1 MLTNTFLKSLN
12 SFRYSCSVILAT
24 CIIISSWNIS
34 AQTSTGST
42 KKWVGT
48 WSTSPQLVETG
59 TMPPEP
65 GLTNNTLRQVVRVS
79 IGGDT
84 LRIRFSNEF
93 SRGPVTMRAVQI
105 AVSKGGGAVD
115 VSTIK
120 ELKFNGKSE
129 VIMDQGLA
137 ITSDPI
143 AFPVQPRMDVAIT
156 IYYGQTS
163 TTTTGH
169 PGSRTT
175 SYLLTGNATTIT
187 DFTGALTTD
196 HWYNINAIDV
206 LAPSPAACVAI
217 LGNSITDGR
226 GSITNMQ
233 NRWPDVF
240 SESLQKN
247 PGTQQVGV
255 LNLGI
260 GGNCVLSGGLGPT
273 AVSRYERDILNQ
285 SGMRW
290 AIVFIG
296 VNDIGGVKTADA
308 AIAKSNDL
316 ISAFKQMIAKAHAKN
331 IRIYGATILPF
342 NGNGYYNP
350 YSETCRNTVNQWI
363 RTKGNYD
370 RVIDFDKAMRNPQD
384 TSTLVST
391 YQNDGLHPDA
401 SGYKTMGDCIDV
413 NLFTGSDT
421 IFHQEM
427 NSGTGSIK
435 IETEHTKVGSK
446 YNEMNRKLGS
456 QFSTAPVKG
465 SFALINNGKP
475 SPLVYSSNDFAGVA
489 KAMNYFKADLKMVSG
504 AEPSLNIDQFPVA
517 TQLVVAGTV
526 GHSQLIDQL
535 VREKKINLSELEGKW
550 EKFVVQ
556 VVENAF
562 PGVKKTLVIAGS
574 DKRGTIFGIFE
585 LSKQMGVSPW
595 YWWADV
601 PVEPQSNIYVK
612 PQRFTL
618 GEPAVKYRGIFLND
632 EEPALGRWAVEKF
645 GGFNHQFYEKLFEL
659 MLRMKSNYLW
669 PAMWWASFNTDD
681 KINPSMADEMGI
693 VMSTTH
699 HEPMMR
705 AHAEWKL
712 KKGVPWNYETS
723 RDTLRQFWKEGIER
737 MGKHE
742 SIVSMGMR
750 GDGDMAMTAETNI
763 ALLETIVAD
772 QRKIIEQVTQ
782 KPASETPQLW
792 ALYKEV
798 QDYYDKGMR
807 VPDDVTLLLCDD
819 NWGNIRKLPKPGEA
833 KRSGGYGIYYHFD
846 YVGDPRNYKWLNTC
860 PIERTWEQMNLAY
873 HHGVDRIWIV
883 NVGDLKP
890 MEFPTE
896 FFLDFA
902 WNPDQWPA
910 EKLSEYTR
918 KWAESQFGS
927 TYAKQI
933 ASLLDDYTRFNS
945 RRKPELLEP
954 NTYSLTNYQEA
965 VRIVNEYN
973 VLASKAQALYKT
985 MPANYKAAFYQLV
998 LHPIVACANLNE
1010 LYVTVGKNHLY
1021 ALQGRASTNDLAEK
1035 AKQLYQKD
1043 SALSRFYNKE
1053 LAAGKWNHMMDQT
1066 HIGYTYWQQPD
1077 KNSMPE
1083 VKTLKVI
1090 KDAEMGV
1097 SIEGSDNWWPESS
1110 EKAILPQF
1118 DPINRQ
1124 RFYIDLFNRGSQPF
1138 DVVITPASNQVKVS
1152 ATKVHVEKE
1161 ARIWLEADWKTKP
1174 NIVTEVPV
1182 ILTGAGKSVV
1192 VIAVLNPLLNIDP
1205 KGKGF
1210 VESNGYIAIEAEH
1223 VSRLVNKGEAG
1234 WQKVPGLGRTLSAM
1248 MPVPVNSPS
1257 PKLGK
1262 DSPHMEYDVLLNTS
1276 GEITVSTL
1284 ISPTLN
1290 IYNNDGLCFAVSF
1303 DDEQPQVVNIHKG
1316 KNNQDWQES
1325 VRRNIVELNTRHTI
1339 RKAGKHTL
1347 KIWMIDPGIVIQRIH
1362 INCGG
1367 LKPSYLGPLESGR
1380 QVTYHVIS
1388 D

>member
-1 MLTNTFLKSLN
+1 M
-12 SFRYSCSVILAT
+12 
-24 CIIISSWNIS
+24 SSWSLSGQDGTN
-34 AQTSTGST
+34 AR

-48 WSTSPQLVETG
+48 WSTAPQLVEPG
-59 TMPPEP
+59 NMPPSP
-65 GLTNNTLRQVVRVS
+65 GLSNNSLRQVVRVS

-84 LRIRFSNEF
+84 LRVRFSNEF
-93 SRGPVTMRAVQI
+93 STSPVILKSVQI
-105 AVSKGGGAVD
+105 AQSTGGN
-115 VSTIK
+115 TIDGSSNK
-120 ELKFNGKSE
+120 ELNFNGNPE
-129 VIMDQGLA
+129 ITMNAGVA
-137 ITSDPI
+137 VTSDPI
-143 AFPVQPRMDVAIT
+143 AFKLIPRMDVAIT
-156 IYYGQTS
+156 IYYGETS
-163 TTTTGH
+163 GTITGH

-175 SYLLTGNATTIT
+175 SYLLAGNTTTTT

-196 HWYNINAIDV
+196 HWYNINSIDV
-206 LAPSPAACVAI
+206 LAPSTAACVAI

-240 SESLQKN
+240 SESLLKN

-285 SGMRW
+285 SGVRW

-296 VNDIGGVKTADA
+296 VNDIGGVKSADA
-308 AIAKSNDL
+308 ATAKSNDL

-350 YSETCRNTVNQWI
+350 YSESCRNTVNTWI
-363 RTKGNYD
+363 RARGNYD
-370 RVIDFDKAMRNPQD
+370 RCIDLEKAMRNPQD
-384 TSTLVST
+384 TSRLVST

-401 SGYKTMGDCIDV
+401 AGYKTMGEFIDV
-413 NLFTGSDT
+413 SLFTGSDT

-427 NSGTGSIK
+427 NSGTGSIG
-435 IETEHTKVGSK
+435 IGTEGQKVGSK
-446 YNEMNRKLGS
+446 SNIESMANGLDRTLGS
-456 QFSTAPVKG
+456 QLSIKPVKG

-475 SPLVYSSNDFAGVA
+475 APLVYSSNDFIGVA
-489 KAMNYFKADLKMVSG
+489 KAMNYFKSDLKMVSG
-504 AEPSLNIDQFPVA
+504 LEPVLATDQLPA
-517 TQLVVAGTV
+517 AAQMVVAGTV

-535 VREKKINLSELEGKW
+535 VREKKINLEELNGKW

-562 PGVKKTLVIAGS
+562 PGVQKTLVIAGS

-601 PVEPQSNIYVK
+601 PVEPQSNLYVK
-612 PQRFTL
+612 AQRFTL

-632 EEPALGRWAVEKF
+632 EEPALGRWAVKKF
-645 GGFNHQFYEKLFEL
+645 GGFNHQFYERLFEL

-681 KINPSMADEMGI
+681 PIDPIMADDMGI

-712 KKGVPWNYETS
+712 KKGIPWNYETS
-723 RDTLRQFWKEGIER
+723 PDTLRQFWREGIER

-763 ALLETIVAD
+763 ALLEKIVAD
-772 QRKIIEQVTQ
+772 QRKIIEDVTK
-782 KPASETPQLW
+782 KPASQTPQLW

-860 PIERTWEQMNLAY
+860 PIERTWEQMNMAY
-873 HHGVDRIWIV
+873 RHGVDRIWVV

-910 EKLSEYTR
+910 DKLMEYTR
-918 KWAESQFGS
+918 RWAENQFGS
-927 TYAKQI
+927 TYATQI

-954 NTYSLTNYQEA
+954 TTYSLTNYQEGE
-965 VRIVNEYN
+965 RITGEYN
-973 VLASKAQALYKT
+973 ALAQKAQALYKT
-985 MPANYKAAFYQLV
+985 MPANYKDAFYQLV
-998 LHPIVACANLNE
+998 LHPIAACANLND

-1021 ALQGRASTNDLAEK
+1021 ASQGRASANDLAEK
-1035 AKQLYQKD
+1035 AKQLYKAD
-1043 SALSRFYNKE
+1043 STMSRFYNKE
-1053 LAAGKWNHMMDQT
+1053 LAAGKWDHMMDQT

-1077 KNSMPE
+1077 KNSMPKVNTIE
-1083 VKTLKVI
+1083 VAAG
-1090 KDAEMGV
+1090 AEMGIA
-1097 SIEGSDNWWPESS
+1097 IEGSDNWWPKSN
-1110 EKAILPQF
+1110 EKPVLPQF

-1124 RFYIDLFNRGSQPF
+1124 RFYIDIFNRGSQAF
-1138 DVVITPASNQVKVS
+1138 DAIITPASSQIKVS
-1152 ATKVHVEKE
+1152 ATKVHVDKE
-1161 ARIWLEADWKTKP
+1161 IRIWIEADWTKVPKT
-1174 NIVTEVPV
+1174 ITEVP
-1182 ILTGAGKSVV
+1182 ITINGTGKSVK
-1192 VIAVLNPLLNIDP
+1192 VIAQLNPMLNINP
-1205 KGKGF
+1205 KDKGF
-1210 VESNGYIAIEAEH
+1210 VENNGCIAIEAEH
-1223 VSRLVNKGEAG
+1223 FSRLLNKGQNG

-1257 PKLGK
+1257 MALGK
-1262 DSPHMEYDVLLNTS
+1262 DSPHIEYDVLLNTS
-1276 GEITVSTL
+1276 GEVTVSTL

-1290 IYNNDGLCFAVSF
+1290 IYNNEGLCFAVSF
-1303 DDEQPQVVNIHKG
+1303 DDQQPQVVNIHKG
-1316 KNNQDWQES
+1316 KTQQDWQES
-1325 VRRNIVELNTRHTI
+1325 VRRNIVELTTKCTLE
-1339 RKAGKHTL
+1339 KAGKHIL
-1347 KIWMIDPGIVIQRIH
+1347 KIWMIDPGIVLQRIH

-1367 LKPSYLGPLESGR
+1367 LKPSYLGPLESKN
-1380 QVTYHVIS
+1380 IFK
-1388 D
+1388 DKI

>member
-1 MLTNTFLKSLN
+1 MSTN
-12 SFRYSCSVILAT
+12 SFFRFLHAVQYSFSVILVS
-24 CIIISSWNIS
+24 CILLSSWGLS
-34 AQTSTGST
+34 AKPKADST

-48 WSTSPQLVETG
+48 WSTSPQLVEPG
-59 TMPPEP
+59 NMPPEP
-65 GLTNNTLRQVVRVS
+65 GLSNNSLRQVVRVS
-79 IGGDT
+79 TGGDM

-93 SRGPVTMRAVQI
+93 SKSPVTMRTVQI
-105 AVSKGGGAVD
+105 AVSRGGSAIDG
-115 VSTIK
+115 STMK

-129 VIMDQGLA
+129 VTMDPGLA

-143 AFPVQPRMDVAIT
+143 AFKLTPRMDVAIT
-156 IYYGQTS
+156 ISYGQTS
-163 TTTTGH
+163 ATTTGH

-175 SYLLTGNATTIT
+175 SYLLAGNATSTT
-187 DFTGALTTD
+187 DFTGAVTTD

-206 LAPSPAACVAI
+206 LAPSPAACIAI

-226 GSITNMQ
+226 GSTTNMQ

-240 SESLQKN
+240 SESLLKN
-247 PGTQQVGV
+247 PGTLQVGV

-285 SGMRW
+285 AGVRW
-290 AIVFIG
+290 AVVFIG

-308 AIAKSNDL
+308 ATTKTNDL
-316 ISAFKQMIAKAHAKN
+316 IAAFQQMIAKAHAKN

-350 YSETCRNTVNQWI
+350 YSETCRSAVNQWI
-363 RTKGNYD
+363 RTKGHYD
-370 RVIDFDKAMRNPQD
+370 RVIDFEKAMRNPQD
-384 TSTLVST
+384 TLRLLST

-401 SGYKTMGDCIDV
+401 AGYKTMGEFIDV
-413 NLFTGSDT
+413 NWFTGSDT
-421 IFHQEM
+421 IFNQE
-427 NSGTGSIK
+427 SHSVTGSIGNEIIPSK
-435 IETEHTKVGSK
+435 AGSTI
-446 YNEMNRKLGS
+446 NGLNRKLGS
-456 QFSTAPVKG
+456 QMSTASVKG
-465 SFALINNGKP
+465 SFALIVNGKP

-489 KAMNYFKADLKMVSG
+489 KAMNYFRADLKMVSG
-504 AEPSLNIDQFPVA
+504 TEPGINIDQLPEGQ
-517 TQLVVAGTV
+517 QLVVAGTV
-526 GHSQLIDQL
+526 GHSLLIDQL
-535 VREKKINLSELEGKW
+535 VREKKINLDELNGKW

-562 PGVKKTLVIAGS
+562 PGVRKTLVIAGS
-574 DKRGTIFGIFE
+574 DKRGTIYGIFE

-601 PVEPQSNIYVK
+601 PVEAQSNIYVK
-612 PQRFTL
+612 AERFTL

-681 KINPSMADEMGI
+681 QINPTMADEMGI

-705 AHAEWKL
+705 AHAEWKQ
-712 KKGVPWNYETS
+712 KKGIPWNYETS
-723 RDTLRQFWKEGIER
+723 PDTLRQFWKEGIER

-750 GDGDMAMTAETNI
+750 GDGDMAMSAQTNI
-763 ALLETIVAD
+763 ALLERIVAD
-772 QRKIIEQVTQ
+772 QRKIIGEVTQ
-782 KPASETPQLW
+782 KPVSETPQLW

-798 QDYYDKGMR
+798 QDYYDNGMR

-819 NWGNIRKLPKPGEA
+819 NWGNNRKLPKPGEA
-833 KRSGGYGIYYHFD
+833 KRAGGYGIYYHFD

-860 PIERTWEQMNLAY
+860 PIERTWEQMNMAY
-873 HHGVDRIWIV
+873 RHGVDRIWVV

-890 MEFPTE
+890 MEFPIE

-910 EKLSEYTR
+910 DKLFEYTR
-918 KWAESQFGS
+918 KWAENQFGS
-927 TYAKQI
+927 TYATQI

-954 NTYSLTNYQEA
+954 TTYSLTNYQEA
-965 VRIVNEYN
+965 DRIVSEYN
-973 VLASKAQALYKT
+973 ELTEKAQALYKM
-985 MPANYKAAFYQLV
+985 MPANYKDAFYQLV

-1010 LYVTVGKNHLY
+1010 LYVTVGKNRLY
-1021 ALQGRASTNDLAEK
+1021 ATQGRASANDLAEK
-1035 AKQLYQKD
+1035 ARQLYQKD
-1043 SALSRFYNKE
+1043 ADLSDFFNKQ
-1053 LAAGKWNHMMDQT
+1053 LAGGKWNHMMDQT

-1083 VKTLKVI
+1083 VKTI
-1090 KDAEMGV
+1090 EIQKDAEMGIV
-1097 SIEGSDNWWPESS
+1097 LEGSDKWWPQSS
-1110 EKAILPQF
+1110 EKAVLPQF
-1118 DPINRQ
+1118 DPLNCQ
-1124 RFYIDLFNRGSQPF
+1124 RCYIDLFNRGSQPF
-1138 DVVITPASNQVKVS
+1138 DAVITPASSRVKVS
-1152 ATKVHVEKE
+1152 AIKIHIEKE
-1161 ARIWLEADWKTKP
+1161 ARIWVEANWKKMPT
-1174 NIVTEVPV
+1174 VLTEVP
-1182 ILTGAGKSVV
+1182 ITISGSGKSVEV
-1192 VIAVLNPLLNIDP
+1192 MAVLNPLLSINP
-1205 KGKGF
+1205 KQSGF

-1223 VSRLVNKGEAG
+1223 YTNLVNKGEAG
-1234 WQKVPGLGRTLSAM
+1234 WLKVPGLGRTLSAM
-1248 MPVPVNSPS
+1248 MPVPVNSTS
-1257 PKLGK
+1257 LALGK
-1262 DSPHMEYDVLLNTS
+1262 DSPHMEYDVLFNTA
-1276 GEITVSTL
+1276 GEVSVSTL
-1284 ISPTLN
+1284 ISPTQN
-1290 IYNNDGLCFAVSF
+1290 IYNNEGLCFAVSF
-1303 DDEQPQVVNIHKG
+1303 DDQQPQIVNIHKG
-1316 KNNQDWQES
+1316 KTQQDWQES
-1325 VRRNIVELNTRHTI
+1325 VRRNIVELPIRCTI
-1339 RKAGKHTL
+1339 EKAGKHVL
-1347 KIWMIDPGIVIQRIH
+1347 KIWMIDPGIVLQRIH

-1367 LKPSYLGPLESGR
+1367 LKPSYLGPLESKN
-1380 QVTYHVIS
+1380 ILK